1 MVCFGPSRKIPPTCQ
16 AHFPLGD
23 PAYSA
28 SQGLPTTLSTATGRK
43 STQMP
48 LGQAVKG
55 EFTRPLSSRIWKRG
69 PRRVRCFEQ
78 ELAPSASL
86 AGGDARDPVPSGSP
100 ERFLYRQNPKVTLE
114 ARLQAAPSRK
124 QTFQVLSP
132 AGPGDTSRPP
142 PPSARLSAPP
152 ARPAPAATQAR
163 TPRRSRAVPSAG
175 ARHPPPGRPAAGE
188 ALPVPGDPGPPRLA
202 GPGRPPHPAG

>member
-23 PAYSA
+23 PAHSA

-55 EFTRPLSSRIWKRG
+55 EFTRPLPSRIWKRG

-86 AGGDARDPVPSGSP
+86 AGEDARDPVPGGSP
-100 ERFLYRQNPKVTLE
+100 GRFLYRQNQKVTLQ

-142 PPSARLSAPP
+142 PPTAPLSAPP
-152 ARPAPAATQAR
+152 ARRRPPQPRPGLPAA
-163 TPRRSRAVPSAG
+163 V
-175 ARHPPPGRPAAGE
+175 
-188 ALPVPGDPGPPRLA
+188 
-202 GPGRPPHPAG
+202 